1 MPVVSVVR
9 LMFSRRWWWT
19 TLLVL
24 FAAAVMVSLGLWQ
37 IDRYQQ
43 RQAFVAQVRAMQAAP
58 PLVLGGRTVVPAGL
72 IDMEY
77 RVVRAMGTYDFEHQ
91 VAIRNQVW
99 TQSWGDEMGYALLT
113 PLVLEDG
120 SAVLVERGWIPSEHD
135 TPDSWRQF
143 DVPGTVTVEGMIRLP
158 RSEGEM
164 GSLKDPTLAPG
175 QDRLAFWIFVN
186 IPWLQ
191 QQMPYPLL
199 PVYIE
204 CAPDGSQVSPPYCAE
219 PVLDLSE
226 GTNLGYAG
234 QWFLYTAL
242 LLFGYP
248 IYLRKREA
256 EAARDAEQS

>member
-1 MPVVSVVR
+1 M
-9 LMFSRRWWWT
+9 LSRRWWWT
-19 TLLVL
+19 TLLVIA
-24 FAAAVMVSLGLWQ
+24 AAAVMVRLGLWQ
-37 IDRYQQ
+37 IDRHQQ
-43 RQAFVAQVRAMQAAP
+43 RQALNAHVRAMQEAP
-58 PLVLGGRTVVPAGL
+58 PLALGGRTVAPTGL

-77 RVVRAMGTYDFEHQ
+77 RVVKAVGTYDFEHQ

-120 SAVLVERGWIPSEHD
+120 SAVLIERGWIPSKYD

-143 DVPGTVTVEGMIRLP
+143 DEPGVVTVEGIVRLP

-164 GSLKDPTLAPG
+164 GSLQDPTLAPG
-175 QDRLAFWIFVN
+175 QERLDLWIFVN
-186 IPWLQ
+186 ISRLQ
-191 QQMPYPLL
+191 QQTLYPLL

-204 CAPDGSQVSPPYCAE
+204 CAPDADQVSLPYCAA

-226 GTNLGYAG
+226 GTHLGYAG
-234 QWFLYTAL
+234 QWFLYTAM

-248 IYLRKREA
+248 VYLRKREA
-256 EAARDAEQS
+256 EAARERNPA